1 MRIACPLFFL
11 SFLICPVFV
20 VGNEAETQKPDLR
33 LEVDIER
40 GESISR
46 LIVYVRNDT
55 EKPFTFSTGSRGG
68 GGSLDDGVR
77 LREDQTWK
85 RAGPR
90 GIGGTAPTVIPELR
104 FSIGK
109 FGYISFRP
117 PTLGGPGRR
126 AMRPAVREV
135 PPNDRVLYASFAVAS
150 ASVSGKFL
158 QATLRIDDKI
168 TLRTT
173 SIKEIA
179 ISEEAGQQNASGD
192 ADKSRP

>member
-1 MRIACPLFFL
+1 MRIACPLFYL
-11 SFLICPVFV
+11 SFLLGSVVV
-20 VGNEAETQKPDLR
+20 VGNQAETQKRDLH
-33 LEVDIER
+33 LDLDIER

-77 LREDQTWK
+77 LREDQTLK

-90 GIGGTAPTVIPELR
+90 GIVGTAPTVIPELR

-109 FGYISFRP
+109 SGYISLRP
-117 PTLGGPGRR
+117 PTLGGPTSR
-126 AMRPAVREV
+126 AMRLAVREV
-135 PPNDRVLYASFAVAS
+135 PANDRVLYASFAVVS
-150 ASVSGKFL
+150 QSVSGKFL
-158 QATLRIDDKI
+158 EATLKIDDKI

-179 ISEEAGQQNASGD
+179 ISEETAQQNASGD
-192 ADKSRP
+192 ADESRP